1 MLLLPGNP
9 GLLLF
14 HIAVVFAEGDEREVE
29 GGVSCVCALYVSL
42 QVTRH
47 RPPVQ
52 VRRALLTANVD
63 NHSSGAAD
71 SKFYLFSSFELGA
84 MG

>member
-29 GGVSCVCALYVSL
+29 GGRQLRLRSL
-42 QVTRH
+42 CIVASH
-47 RPPVQ
+47 RTPPTSASQ
-52 VRRALLTANVD
+52 T
-63 NHSSGAAD
+63 GAAHCQRRQ
-71 SKFYLFSSFELGA
+71 SF
-84 MG
+84 